1 MTPFPRFS
9 PRAAGGDRQARTPSL
24 VRRAVP
30 RPRELRVLVDGVDMA
45 GKSTLVRAL
54 VAELEARGVPAV
66 RHRGMLAGLHPLRQL
81 SSARQPDSWWTTTA
95 YVVGGFL
102 LDGLLVQI
110 LPPRP
115 RGRVIVQDSYG
126 DRTVAFGMAGGP
138 YLAAVLALR
147 WPRVFAR
154 FDLAVYLHASH
165 EARAAR
171 LGQGRGHI
179 DVRDERTVRDTAFT
193 ERFHAFHVHGMG
205 RRHDRLMVLDSS
217 LRSPADMAR
226 EIADRLLTE
235 HAPTGPCPGPSSST
249 TATRRSEK

>member
-1 MTPFPRFS
+1 
-9 PRAAGGDRQARTPSL
+9 
-24 VRRAVP
+24 
-30 RPRELRVLVDGVDMA
+30 MA

-54 VAELEARGVPAV
+54 VAELEGRGVPAV
-66 RHRGMLAGLHPLRQL
+66 RHRGMLAGLHPLQPLLRQL

-102 LDGLLVQI
+102 LDGLLVRL

-115 RGRVIVQDSYG
+115 RGRVIVQDGYG

-147 WPRVFAR
+147 WPRAFAR

-205 RRHDRLMVLDSS
+205 RRHDRLVVLDSS
-217 LRSPADMAR
+217 LRGPADMAR

-235 HAPTGPCPGPSSST
+235 RAPTGPCPGPSSST
-249 TATRRSEK
+249 AATRRSEK

>member
-1 MTPFPRFS
+1 
-9 PRAAGGDRQARTPSL
+9 
-24 VRRAVP
+24 
-30 RPRELRVLVDGVDMA
+30 MA

-66 RHRGMLAGLHPLRQL
+66 RHRGMLAGLRPLQPLLRQL

-102 LDGLLVQI
+102 LDRLLVRL

-115 RGRVIVQDSYG
+115 RGRVIVQDGYG

-138 YLAAVLALR
+138 YLAAALALR
-147 WPRVFAR
+147 WPRAFAR
-154 FDLAVYLHASH
+154 FDLAVFLHASH

-171 LGQGRGHI
+171 LGQGR
-179 DVRDERTVRDTAFT
+179 DERTVRDTEFT
-193 ERFHAFHVHGMG
+193 ERFRAFHLHGMG
-205 RRHDRLMVLDSS
+205 RRHDRLVVLASS
-217 LRSPADMAR
+217 LRSPADIAR

-235 HAPTGPCPGPSSST
+235 HAPPGP
-249 TATRRSEK
+249 APALRPRPPLPEGARSDRS